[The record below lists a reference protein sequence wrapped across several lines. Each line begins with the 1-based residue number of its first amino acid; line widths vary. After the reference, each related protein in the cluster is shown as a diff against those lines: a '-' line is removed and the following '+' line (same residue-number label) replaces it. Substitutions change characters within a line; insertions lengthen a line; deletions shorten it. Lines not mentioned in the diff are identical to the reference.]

1 MDNNME
7 LKTAT
12 TTNSLYK
19 NKNFILLFLGKL
31 VSQVGDVIY
40 NMAIGWYILTITQ
53 SAIQMSFYMAFGTI
67 VYVLCGPFGGVI
79 ADRLNRKWLMV
90 WMDIIRGAT
99 VAIIGFIMFL
109 GFESIWFLYI
119 ASFILSIC
127 GAIFVPS
134 SNALVPNIVEDEHL
148 TKANSMAGSVNS
160 ISNIVGLVAGGALY
174 ALVGIKVIF
183 ILNAV
188 SYILSGISEI
198 FINYKNNIAFD
209 EKEKRHFIRE
219 LIDTYKY
226 IKSERG
232 LFIIIWLGTLINF
245 IIVPLFA
252 VFMPYIYNQI
262 LKTSALEYSYVGSA
276 ESIGFIIGAIIISA
290 IPQRDK
296 INGYLK
302 MGMVAFSLLIFNIY
316 VFINFY
322 TKGMIPTKGI
332 IISFTVISLLLGTFS
347 SIINIPLGVLMQ
359 RKIPNE
365 LLGKASSLLNTLV
378 MAAMPIGMVVGG
390 TLADLFPINIL
401 ILCIAI
407 VISIVTLYIFFQR
420 DVAQV

>member
-7 LKTAT
+7 LKT
-12 TTNSLYK
+12 TTNSLFK
-19 NKNFILLFLGKL
+19 NKNFVLLFLGKL

-79 ADRLNRKWLMV
+79 ADRIDRKWLMV
-90 WMDIIRGAT
+90 WMDIIRGIT
-99 VAIIGFIMFL
+99 VAIIGFIMFF
-109 GFESIWFLYI
+109 GFESIWLLYI

-134 SNALVPNIVEDEHL
+134 SNALVPNIVEEEHL

-160 ISNIVGLVAGGALY
+160 ISNIVGLITGGALY
-174 ALVGIKVIF
+174 GLLGIKFIF

-198 FINYKNNIAFD
+198 FINYKNNIAND
-209 EKEKRHFIRE
+209 EQQKRHFIKE

-226 IKSERG
+226 IRSERG

-245 IIVPLFA
+245 ILVPLFA
-252 VFMPYIYNQI
+252 VFMPYIFNQI
-262 LKTSALEYSYVGSA
+262 LKTSALEYSYVGAA
-276 ESIGFIIGAIIISA
+276 ESIGFIIGAILISA
-290 IPQRDK
+290 LPQRDK
-296 INGYLK
+296 INVYLK
-302 MGMVAFSLLIFNIY
+302 TGMVAFSLLIFSIY
-316 VFINFY
+316 LFINFY
-322 TKGMIPTKGI
+322 TKAMIPTRGV

-390 TLADLFPINIL
+390 TLADLFPMNIL
-401 ILCIAI
+401 VLCTAI
-407 VISIVTLYIFFQR
+407 VISLVTIYMFFQR
-420 DVAQV
+420 DVAKV

>member
-12 TTNSLYK
+12 TTNSLFK
-19 NKNFILLFLGKL
+19 NKNFVLLFLGKL

-90 WMDIIRGAT
+90 WMDIIRGVT
-99 VAIIGFIMFL
+99 VAIIGFFMFL

-119 ASFILSIC
+119 ASFVLSIC

-160 ISNIVGLVAGGALY
+160 ISNIVGLVVGGALY

-198 FINYKNNIAFD
+198 FIDYKNNIAID

-245 IIVPLFA
+245 ILVPLFA

-262 LKTSALEYSYVGSA
+262 LKTSALEYSYVGAA
-276 ESIGFIIGAIIISA
+276 ESVGFIIGAIIISA
-290 IPQRDK
+290 LPQRDK

-322 TKGMIPTKGI
+322 TKGMIPTRGI
-332 IISFTVISLLLGTFS
+332 VISFTVISLLLGTFS

-390 TLADLFPINIL
+390 TLADLFPMNIL
-401 ILCIAI
+401 VLCIAI

>member
-7 LKTAT
+7 LKTTT

-90 WMDIIRGAT
+90 WMDIIRGVT
-99 VAIIGFIMFL
+99 VAIIGLIMFL
-109 GFESIWFLYI
+109 GIESIWLLYI
-119 ASFILSIC
+119 ASFVLSIC

-134 SNALVPNIVEDEHL
+134 SNALVPNIVDEEHL
-148 TKANSMAGSVNS
+148 IKANSMAGSVNS
-160 ISNIVGLVAGGALY
+160 ISNIVGLVVGGALY
-174 ALVGIKVIF
+174 AFLGIKFIF
-183 ILNAV
+183 ILNSV

-198 FINYKNNIAFD
+198 FIEYKHNIVINHQ
-209 EKEKRHFIRE
+209 ERRHFVRE
-219 LIDTYKY
+219 LVDTYKY
-226 IKSERG
+226 LKSERG
-232 LFIIIWLGTLINF
+232 LFIIMWLGTLFNF
-245 IIVPLFA
+245 ILVPLFA

-262 LKTSALEYSYVGSA
+262 LKTSALEYSYVGAA
-276 ESIGFIIGAIIISA
+276 ESIGFIIGAIIISSL
-290 IPQRDK
+290 PQRDK
-296 INGYLK
+296 VSGYLK
-302 MGMVAFSLLIFNIY
+302 IGMVAFSLLIFNIY
-316 VFINFY
+316 LFMNFY
-322 TKGMIPTKGI
+322 IKNIIPIRGV

-347 SIINIPLGVLMQ
+347 SIINIPLGVLIQ

-365 LLGKASSLLNTLV
+365 LLGKASSLLNTLL

-390 TLADLFPINIL
+390 TLADLFPMNIL
-401 ILCIAI
+401 VFSIAI
-407 VISIVTLYIFFQR
+407 IVAILTVYIFFQR
-420 DVAQV
+420 DLAQV